1 MRKVAIYARV
11 STEHEAQLSAL
22 ENQIQYYDEELA
34 KHPDWVLY
42 DRYIDEGITGTSTK
56 KRPNFMRMMED
67 AQNGCFDLII
77 TREVSRFARNTV
89 DALQETRNLKRIGVE
104 VYFTEDHIW
113 TMNDEDGELRLT
125 IMATLAQNES
135 RKTSQR
141 VKAGQKISFENGVIY
156 GTGNILG
163 YDKIGK
169 EFIINEEQA
178 RTVRLIYDL
187 YLKGKGI
194 KNIKYELESIGYKTA
209 TGKNR
214 WDSATISRILQ
225 NSFYCGIIEYR
236 KYYVPDYLEQKRVRN
251 TGQVEKVYTEGKHT
265 PLISKEDFDRVQKM
279 LNEKKLDLK
288 EKTAENK
295 LNGKRPATSIWGKI
309 LVCKCGSS
317 YNKRVYHKNS
327 DGSKSYCYQ
336 CYEQKNNGSIKT
348 RLKKG
353 LDISKTCDSQMIQ
366 EWKLELVS
374 KVLFE
379 KIWTDKE
386 QLRLL
391 VNNMLDKTIIEDG
404 KEDIKNEIELCTRKL
419 DLIKKKESNTFDAY
433 ISELINKDIYI
444 KKKKELDKEQEEL
457 NFKIKELSEKL
468 GEDKEQE
475 LVNKLKIL
483 KNTISESLNFDT
495 DNISENLIDSL
506 IEKVTVYNNRFVWK
520 LKGEKSDANQP
531 LLLLS
536 ICITED
542 SFKRLKRKLN
552 LKARFCGNIYI
563 DLYY

>member
-520 LKGEKSDANQP
+520 LKGEKGDANPP